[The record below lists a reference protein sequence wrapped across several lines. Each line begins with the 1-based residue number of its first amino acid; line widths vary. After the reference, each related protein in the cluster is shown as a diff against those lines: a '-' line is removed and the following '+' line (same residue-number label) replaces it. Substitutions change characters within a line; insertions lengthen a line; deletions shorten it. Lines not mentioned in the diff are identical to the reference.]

1 MAIAL
6 IHYQQYIANMDRI
19 ELMKTYLAVADAGSF
34 TLAADKLNIT
44 PQLASK
50 YIRALEDDLGSQLF
64 NRSTRRVSLTQTG
77 AAYYDRCARLV
88 EDFDELTA
96 AVRQDQQTPRGE
108 LRVTAPIDFGELHL
122 IDALSEFAN
131 AFPDISINL
140 TLANSFLDMQEEGID
155 VAIRIGVLE
164 DSSLIARRIGTAPIV
179 FCASPA
185 YLATRPNPK
194 HPHDLLKHD
203 CIVDTNFKRQ
213 GNWPF
218 LVDGKLQPV
227 TVSGRFRVNSP
238 SAARKLAL
246 SGQGIALIPSYII
259 SNDIKAGRLETFLG
273 DFSASDLA
281 IHAVYPETRHLSAK
295 TRRFVDFIATRFK
308 NLELL

>member
-1 MAIAL
+1 
-6 IHYQQYIANMDRI
+6 MDRI

-34 TLAADKLNIT
+34 TQAADKLNIT
-44 PQLASK
+44 PQLTSK
-50 YIRALEDDLGSQLF
+50 YIRALEDNLGSQLF

-88 EDFDELTA
+88 QDFDELTA
-96 AVRQDQQTPRGE
+96 AVRQDHHVPRGK

-131 AFPDISINL
+131 AFPEISINL
-140 TLANSFLDMQEEGID
+140 TLTDRFLDMLEESID
-155 VAIRIGVLE
+155 VAIRIGSLE

-185 YLATRPNPK
+185 YLANHLNPK
-194 HPHDLLKHD
+194 HPRDLLEHD
-203 CIVDTNFKRQ
+203 CIVDTNFKLQ

-218 LVDGKLQPV
+218 LVDGRPQRV
-227 TVSGRFRVNSP
+227 AVSGRFQVNSP
-238 SAARKLAL
+238 SAARRLAL
-246 SGQGIALIPSYII
+246 NGQGIALVPSYII
-259 SNDIKAGRLETFLG
+259 SKDIKAGRLQTLLDE
-273 DFSASDLA
+273 FSASDLA

-295 TRRFVDFIATRFK
+295 SRSFVDFVATRFK
-308 NLELL
+308 SLE